1 MKKQQKQLILLLL
14 ALLFLVGGYF
24 GLKYYNENAVEE
36 APVEE
41 VEYVVEIPKDSVQR
55 ISYLYED
62 QEYSFVKEG
71 EDWVYEADPAV
82 QLDSY
87 YLDLM
92 QDRCEGMKAVEKIEK
107 VTDMSQYGLAEP
119 DRYFSFETDDAA
131 YTFYIGDRN
140 TVSMGCYICEPE
152 GDTIY
157 MVDHLVSTS
166 FSKTLEDLIEEE
178 EEESEDAEAAD

>member
-107 VTDMSQYGLAEP
+107 VTDMSQYGLEETE
-119 DRYFSFETDDAA
+119 RYFSFETEGKI
-131 YTFYIGDRN
+131 YTFYVGDNN
-140 TVSMGCYICEPE
+140 TITYGYYISEQ
-152 GDTIY
+152 GSDTVY
-157 MVDHLVSTS
+157 LVESIVVNA
-166 FSKTLEDLIEEE
+166 FNKTLEDLVKEET
-178 EEESEDAEAAD
+178 ES

>member
-1 MKKQQKQLILLLL
+1 MKKQRKQFILMLI
-14 ALLFLVGGYF
+14 ALVVLIGGYF
-24 GLKYYNENAVEE
+24 GLRYYNENAVTEE
-36 APVEE
+36 PAEE
-41 VEYVVEIPKDSVQR
+41 KEYVVSIEKDSIQR
-55 ISYLYED
+55 ISYSYEGVD
-62 QEYSFVKEG
+62 YTFTKDGDDWIYE
-71 EDWVYEADPAV
+71 EDPSVNIDP
-82 QLDSY
+82 Y
-87 YLDLM
+87 YINLM
-92 QDRCEGMKAVEKIEK
+92 ESRCESLTIKEKIEK

-119 DRYFSFETDDAA
+119 DRYFSFETADAA

-152 GDTIY
+152 GDTVY